1 MPDIIDIVAIHGRL
15 VPQDP
20 ADEPANELLTRPQ
33 EERAASTRLV
43 KKKTRP

>member
-1 MPDIIDIVAIHGRL
+1 MPEIIDIVAVHGRL

-20 ADEPANELLTRPQ
+20 ADEPATELLARLQ

-43 KKKTRP
+43 RKKTRP